1 MRLILM
7 VFLSLLLMGLG
18 VGQDT
23 QQQTDQQ
30 QGSQE
35 QLQNTQPQENQTQED
50 QSQEASAQTTEGE
63 AETPASTENLNLP
76 TLTIKR
82 KDRDIIVAQKAPG
95 NKGGKTFLN
104 VNECDDAKKDSI
116 FSTFFAPEPYLVE
129 TQVNEATLT
138 SRIAASK
145 QPPNKKD
152 DEGKVIEKGGDK
164 AILELYGG
172 TLEFVEERG
181 NDKRGCPINIKRSDQ
196 TDVTLKQGR
205 TTVKGVNFIYDN
217 NKGIGN
223 MKGPITLDRVA
234 EGDSP
239 ALNATS
245 DTMEVNVDDDKTF
258 LEGNVKVNSEDRVS
272 EATTLEYNEE
282 DGIAILR
289 GDREKNIPAKST
301 KGSDVLQ
308 GYVIIYYLDTN
319 DVLVEGDVQG
329 DIEVDLE
336 GEGTS
341 GDASGNSPS
350 DEPTTDTTN
359 EP

>member
-1 MRLILM
+1 MRFALI
-7 VFLSLLLMGLG
+7 VFLSLLLLGLG
-18 VGQDT
+18 VSQDT
-23 QQQTDQQ
+23 QQQASQQ
-30 QGSQE
+30 ETQE
-35 QLQNTQPQENQTQED
+35 QESQAQTQET
-50 QSQEASAQTTEGE
+50 QSDETPAPTTEGE
-63 AETPASTENLNLP
+63 TEDPASTENLNLP

-104 VNECDDAKKDSI
+104 VNECDDANKDFI

-145 QPPNKKD
+145 QPPNTR
-152 DEGKVIEKGGDK
+152 DEEGNIIERGGDK

-172 TLEFVEERG
+172 GLEFVEERG
-181 NDKRGCPINIKRSDQ
+181 DEKRGCPINVERSEQ
-196 TDVTLKQGR
+196 EDVTLKEGR
-205 TTVKGVNFIYDN
+205 TTVKGVNFIYN
-217 NKGIGN
+217 NDTGIGN

-289 GDREKNIPAKST
+289 GDREKNIPAKSI
-301 KGSDVLQ
+301 KGSDILQ

-341 GDASGNSPS
+341 EDTGEDGSS
-350 DEPTTDTTN
+350 DEPTT
-359 EP
+359 EPTDEP

>member
-1 MRLILM
+1 MRLVLT

-23 QQQTDQQ
+23 QQQASQQ
-30 QGSQE
+30 ENQE
-35 QLQNTQPQENQTQED
+35 QPQETQVE
-50 QSQEASAQTTEGE
+50 ETLTPTTEGE
-63 AETPASTENLNLP
+63 TKVPKSTENLNLP

-95 NKGGKTFLN
+95 NEGGKTFLN
-104 VNECDDAKKDSI
+104 VNECDDANKDAI

-129 TQVNEATLT
+129 TQVNEAILT

-152 DEGKVIEKGGDK
+152 EEGNTIERGGDK

-172 TLEFVEERG
+172 TLEFIEERG

-205 TTVKGVNFIYDN
+205 TTVNGVNFIYQND
-217 NKGIGN
+217 KGIGN

-234 EGDSP
+234 KGDSP

-282 DGIAILR
+282 DGIAILL

-308 GYVIIYYLDTN
+308 GYTIIYYLDTN
-319 DVLVEGDVQG
+319 DVVVQGDVQG

-336 GEGTS
+336 GGGTS
-341 GDASGNSPS
+341 EGSSETNTTNPS
-350 DEPTTDTTN
+350 SEPPPDTTN
-359 EP
+359 GE